1 MKKLLGIVVLGL
13 LLSGNVFAVSF
24 TLPVL
29 DCKWEDQEQTIDL
42 KQINKG
48 KDGSVKKTSTH
59 YNFEFIGKKDNGN
72 DTFDEKRI
80 SGKINRSTG
89 DLTIKFSKEW
99 DYFFDSGNV
108 SKEERFSENEFIL
121 NGKCEKSKSKNL

>member
-1 MKKLLGIVVLGL
+1 MKKILGIVVLGL

-89 DLTIKFSKEW
+89 DLTIKFSKTWE
-99 DYFFDSGNV
+99 YFFDSERV
-108 SKEERFSENEFIL
+108 SKEKRFSENESIYY
-121 NGKCEKSKSKNL
+121 GKCEKSKNKNL

>member
-1 MKKLLGIVVLGL
+1 MKKLLRIVVLSL
-13 LLSGNVFAVSF
+13 LFSF
-24 TLPVL
+24 NANAFSLTLPVL
-29 DCKWEDQEQTIDL
+29 ECEWGNEEQIVDL
-42 KQINKG
+42 KQINKK

-72 DTFDEKRI
+72 DTFNEKKI
-80 SGKINRSTG
+80 SGSINRSTG
-89 DLTIKFSKEW
+89 DLTIKFSKVW